1 MARIAASA
9 RRTQSKGKA
18 QMIYILDTDV
28 FTLSELPDS
37 PEYLR
42 LHARLL
48 QLENDD
54 KIVTTIVTYEEQ
66 TRGWLAY
73 AAAKS
78 RDSAHLIK
86 AYSRLKRH
94 LQNYLGFEVLDFDDS
109 AAKEFD
115 RLRNLKLGVGT
126 SDLKIAAI
134 ALSQGALLLSRNLKD
149 FRKVDDLQVEDWT
162 A

>member
-1 MARIAASA
+1 
-9 RRTQSKGKA
+9 
-18 QMIYILDTDV
+18 
-28 FTLSELPDS
+28 
-37 PEYLR
+37 
-42 LHARLL
+42 
-48 QLENDD
+48 LENDD

-73 AAAKS
+73 AAAKA

-86 AYSRLKRH
+86 AYARLKRH
-94 LQNYLGFEVLDFDDS
+94 LQNYLGFEVLDFDYS
-109 AAKEFD
+109 AAREFD
-115 RLRNLKLGVGT
+115 RLRSLKLGVGT

-134 ALSQGALLLSRNLKD
+134 AISQGALLLSRNLKD